1 MLYFGHCRRCKHRR
15 ILNDF
20 DLCVACDMARFEAVG
35 VDPPPRKPLIRI
47 RPLFAWY
54 DMWIGV
60 FIDTAKR
67 RAYVLPLPCIGFV
80 IEF

>member
-1 MLYFGHCRRCKHRR
+1 
-15 ILNDF
+15 
-20 DLCVACDMARFEAVG
+20 MARFEAVG